1 MIAALGPSD
10 LDALNLG
17 MLVLRVSIGLIFA
30 AHGYNKFFG
39 GGKIP
44 GTAGWFD
51 SIGMRPGKVHAY
63 AAATTEM
70 TSGILLALGLL
81 TSFAAAGMVG
91 VMVVAG
97 YTVHRKNGFFVV
109 KDGIEYNTVLS
120 FVALS
125 VAIVGPWEYSVDHAL
140 GLAGTFNGW
149 VGLAIVAVMGIGGG
163 CAQLAAFFRPPAASD

>member
-17 MLVLRVSIGLIFA
+17 MLVLRVSIGIIFA
-30 AHGYNKFFG
+30 SHGYNKFFG

-44 GTAGWFD
+44 GTARWFD

-63 AAATTEM
+63 MAATTEM

-81 TSFAAAGMVG
+81 TSFAAAGMVA
-91 VMVVAG
+91 VMCVAA

-109 KDGIEYNTVLS
+109 KDGIEYNTTLA

-125 VAIVGPWEYSVDHAL
+125 IAIMGPWEYSVDHAI
-140 GLAGTFNGW
+140 GIAGTFNGW
-149 VGLAIVAVMGIGGG
+149 VGLAIVAVMGVGGAVG
-163 CAQLAAFFRPPAASD
+163 QLVGFFRPPEPQP